1 MAKPYFDDIIV
12 GTRREPGMT
21 DEQLIGKHMAD
32 VTRLM
37 ERLEADRWVADKDKA
52 RLLMSRVEF
61 CGHLLGGGKR
71 TPAPGKLSAVQHW
84 QPPPTITALRAFLG
98 LCNYYAS
105 YVRMFAQL
113 AAPLQEKLKVPREL
127 GKAGSKHRI
136 DWTPEE
142 LKAFDTLKQA
152 LVADLELYH
161 IDSRKPFA
169 LRTDASQYA
178 IGAALEQFPKHD
190 DGGDQGRMHSGGWIY
205 EPEADTRTAGP
216 MGHQRQRDICGGQR
230 IGAVGRIHR
239 IQQSPRADGSQE
251 LGVMAQ
257 GACGRNGTHR
267 KAGAVAL
274 QAEQVPDRSDPCPR
288 QHQHCGRCTKPMG
301 LSGTQRI

>member
-61 CGHLLGGGKR
+61 CGHLLGGGRR

-136 DWTPEE
+136 DGTPEE
-142 LKAFDTLKQA
+142 LKACGTLKQA
-152 LVADLELYH
+152 LVSDLEL
-161 IDSRKPFA
+161 
-169 LRTDASQYA
+169 
-178 IGAALEQFPKHD
+178 
-190 DGGDQGRMHSGGWIY
+190 
-205 EPEADTRTAGP
+205 
-216 MGHQRQRDICGGQR
+216 
-230 IGAVGRIHR
+230 
-239 IQQSPRADGSQE
+239 
-251 LGVMAQ
+251 
-257 GACGRNGTHR
+257 
-267 KAGAVAL
+267 
-274 QAEQVPDRSDPCPR
+274 
-288 QHQHCGRCTKPMG
+288 
-301 LSGTQRI
+301 